1 MKPPEIKIAGDKAVV
16 TAEGGK
22 VVSQKVETRAAK
34 RTKEGWNVVPS
45 DERLTKK
52 ALPPKMAEV
61 SVKQT
66 SANVQPEFDDFA
78 LEKRPDRASRIS
90 REVRRSTSDFVWGKN
105 GIFYSFF
112 RLYLPFCETDY
123 GSYLTNPARNNNGDL
138 T

>member
-1 MKPPEIKIAGDKAVV
+1 MKPPTTERKIAGDKAVV

-45 DERLTKK
+45 DERPTKK

-66 SANVQPEFDDFA
+66 SANVQKTLSSTTSPSRKGQTGQVEFQGKFVA
-78 LEKRPDRASRIS
+78 PLLTSYGGRTVYSILSFGSIS
-90 REVRRSTSDFVWGKN
+90 PSVKPTMEVT
-105 GIFYSFF
+105 
-112 RLYLPFCETDY
+112 
-123 GSYLTNPARNNNGDL
+123 
-138 T
+138 